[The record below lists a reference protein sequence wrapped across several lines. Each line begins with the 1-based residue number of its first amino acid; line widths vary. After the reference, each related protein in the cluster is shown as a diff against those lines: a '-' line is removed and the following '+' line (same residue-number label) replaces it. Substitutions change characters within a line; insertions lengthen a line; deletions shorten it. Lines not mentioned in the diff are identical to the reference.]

1 MARWA
6 RYGAAPLARR
16 AAGWAGQHGLR
27 LATHAGALMPL
38 ALLLWDAAQRNL
50 TANPIQ
56 ALTFRTGYPALVLLV
71 LSLACTPAST
81 LTGWK
86 QLVALRRPLGLYA
99 FFYAALHLAI
109 FAGLDYGLDV
119 RLIWQAVAE
128 KRYVI
133 AGFSAFLLLLP
144 LAATSTRGWQRR
156 LGKRWKQL
164 HRLVYLAAP
173 LAVVHYLWLVKSDI
187 RAPLA
192 FGAAVA
198 ALLALRL
205 PPVRRALAARRP
217 WAAGRGQPAAGRGRR
232 VERSDRPAAVS
243 RQAPVAADQR
253 SVVETGT
260 DG

>member
-1 MARWA
+1 MARLTRRWPA
-6 RYGAAPLARR
+6 GLARR
-16 AAGWAGQHGLR
+16 AAEWAGRHGLR
-27 LATHAGALMPL
+27 LATHAGALTPL
-38 ALLLWDAAQRNL
+38 ALLLWDAAHRNL

-56 ALTFRTGYPALVLLV
+56 AITYRTGDPALVLLV
-71 LSLACTPAST
+71 LSLACTPAGA

-86 QLVALRRPLGLYA
+86 HLVTLRRPLGLYA

-109 FAGLDYGLDV
+109 FAGLDYGLDA

-187 RAPLA
+187 RVPLA
-192 FGAAVA
+192 FGAVVAV
-198 ALLALRL
+198 LLVLRL

-217 WAAGRGQPAAGRGRR
+217 WAAGSRPRAAGRGQR
-232 VERSDRPAAVS
+232 VERSDRPSAVS
-243 RQAPVAADQR
+243 RQAPAAADQR

-260 DG
+260 ED